1 MDKIEKIY
9 LISIERSGCFRIDN
23 IKNLKKYIKKYLN
36 KDIHTV
42 GIDCKHVYGNPD
54 RINELINTGVFI
66 KGIGTKRW
74 YKTNGGIS
82 RDFKPG
88 EIGCFLSHREAWID
102 MIKNN
107 IKYALIF
114 EDDSLITPE
123 KFFNEI
129 NNIMNNLP
137 NDVGY
142 ISLYHSPQIRHINK
156 AKKYNDFLKQIDFS
170 LWGTVSYIISLDL
183 ANQFIDNLLPIKY
196 PIDWAISN
204 YCISKN
210 NIYLSSQNL
219 VNLCDKR
226 SIIR

>member
-9 LISIERSGCFRIDN
+9 LISIERSGCFRTDN
-23 IKNLKKYIKKYLN
+23 IKNLKQYVKEYLD

-54 RINELINTGVFI
+54 RINELKNSNVFI
-66 KGIGTKRW
+66 KGVW
-74 YKTNGGIS
+74 YRTNGGVS

-88 EIGCFLSHREAWID
+88 EVGCYLSHREVWID
-102 MIKNN
+102 MVKNN
-107 IKYALIF
+107 IKYALVF
-114 EDDSLITPE
+114 EDDSLITPK
-123 KFFNEI
+123 KFFSEI
-129 NNIMNNLP
+129 DNIMKNLP
-137 NDVGY
+137 DKAGY

-156 AKKYNDFLKQIDFS
+156 AEKYNNYLKKIDFS

-183 ANQFIDNLLPIKY
+183 ANQFIDHLLPIKY
-196 PIDWAISN
+196 PIDWAIAN

-210 NIYLSSQNL
+210 IIYLSSQNL